1 MKKIFLGIACF
12 IVLVPR
18 SGGAQTSAAEFYKGK
33 SVRIIV
39 GNSVG
44 GAMDDWARFIAL
56 SLSFDAGAPAG
67 RVGGLRDPNR
77 AAVRMNPN

>member
-1 MKKIFLGIACF
+1 MKTFLILVSILHFLALPPIA
-12 IVLVPR
+12 
-18 SGGAQTSAAEFYKGK
+18 AAADSQDFYRGK

-56 SLSFDAGAPAG
+56 
-67 RVGGLRDPNR
+67 
-77 AAVRMNPN
+77 